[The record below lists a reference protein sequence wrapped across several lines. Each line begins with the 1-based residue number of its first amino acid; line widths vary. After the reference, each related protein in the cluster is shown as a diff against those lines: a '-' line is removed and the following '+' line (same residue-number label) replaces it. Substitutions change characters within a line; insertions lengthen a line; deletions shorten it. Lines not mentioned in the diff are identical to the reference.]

1 MDRGGGR
8 RNESR
13 GPRRAVLEMN
23 AKVDTE
29 QLRWQCRRGMLEL
42 DFVLERYLRDHFA
55 TASADDKRRFQQLLS
70 AQDPE
75 LQVWL
80 LNGVPHDDPAFQPL
94 IDAIRGI

>member
-1 MDRGGGR
+1 
-8 RNESR
+8 
-13 GPRRAVLEMN
+13 MN
-23 AKVDTE
+23 GEIDTE

-42 DFVLERYLRDHFA
+42 DYVLRRYLDNQFA
-55 TASADDKRRFQQLLS
+55 GASHDDQRRFQQLLT

-80 LNGVPHDDPAFQPL
+80 LNGVPHNDPQYQPL